1 MKKINH
7 IDYSLY
13 LVTDRGLSKG
23 RSLQEII
30 KAAVKGGVS
39 IVQLREKDCTTRE
52 FLEIAQEVKAFCS
65 PLGVPLIINDR
76 IDIALAVGAEGL
88 HIGQSDMPYDI
99 ARKLMGPNAI
109 IGLSVEN
116 VQDALDAEKMDL
128 DYLGL
133 SPIYSTPTKTDIHHE
148 LGLEGIQE
156 IRKISRHPL
165 VAIGGININNT
176 AEIIAAGSD
185 GIAVVSAICSANDPT
200 LASQKLLEQ
209 VKLGKNEIK

>member
-1 MKKINH
+1 MKN

-13 LVTDRGLSKG
+13 LVTDRALSKG
-23 RSLQEII
+23 RSLLEII
-30 KAAVKGGVS
+30 KSAVEGGVT
-39 IVQLREKDCTTRE
+39 IVQLREKDCSTRE
-52 FLEIAQEVKAFCS
+52 FLKIAQEVKDLCS

-76 IDIALAVGAEGL
+76 VDIALAVGAEGL
-88 HIGQSDMPYDI
+88 HIGQSDMPYEI
-99 ARKLMGPNAI
+99 ARKLMGPSAI

-116 VQDALDAEKMDL
+116 VQDALNAEKIDV

-133 SPIYSTPTKTDIHHE
+133 SPIYSTPTKIDIHHE
-148 LGLEGIQE
+148 LGLEGIRE

-165 VAIGGININNT
+165 IAIGGVNIHNT

-185 GIAVVSAICSANDPT
+185 GIAVVSAICSAEDPRS
-200 LASQKLLEQ
+200 ASQKLLAQ

>member
-1 MKKINH
+1 MQN

-13 LVTDRGLSKG
+13 LVTDRDLSKG

-30 KAAVKGGVS
+30 RSAVAGGVT

-52 FLEIAQEVKAFCS
+52 FLKIAQEVKDFCK

-76 IDIALAVGAEGL
+76 VDIALAVNADGL
-88 HIGQSDMPYDI
+88 HIGQSDMPYEI

-109 IGLSVEN
+109 IGLSVES
-116 VQDALDAEKMDL
+116 VQDALDAEKMDV

-148 LGLEGIQE
+148 LGLEGIRT

-165 VAIGGININNT
+165 IAIGGINIEN
-176 AEIIAAGSD
+176 AADIIAAGSD
-185 GIAVVSAICSANDPT
+185 GIAVVSAICSAVDPK
-200 LASQKLLEQ
+200 LASQELMEQ
-209 VKLGKNEIK
+209 IKIGKR